1 MTEEGAME
9 QLDRLSELY
18 TGRRPHFDE
27 CVPAEFQEKETPV
40 LCRILPA
47 SVTALDAG
55 CEKQE
60 QV

>member
-1 MTEEGAME
+1 ME